1 MLFPTIQFAAFFTV
15 VFVGNWLL
23 MQRPVRWRWFMLAAS
38 YFFYGYWDW
47 RFIFLLGGCT
57 LANQFFAVRIGA
69 ATGRR
74 RRRNL
79 LLGAL
84 AVDLGVLGFFK
95 YYGFFLTSV
104 TDGLDRLGLRVDPP
118 LLEMILPVG
127 ISFFTFQAMS
137 YVIDVYREKLVP
149 AGWLDFAVYLAFFPQ
164 LVAGPIVRG
173 TEFIPQMHPPRDP
186 RYLDASRAFYLIFIG
201 LAKKI
206 VIADFLATEIVDP
219 VFASPGLH
227 TGLEVLLAVYAFAVQ
242 IYADFSAYSDIAIGV
257 ALLLGFRFP
266 DNFDAPYTA
275 TSIRDFWRRWHM
287 TLSRWL
293 RDYLYVGLGGNRGTR
308 LLTYRNLMLTMLLGG
323 LWHGAAWKFVIWGGL
338 HGAWLAVERA
348 VTEGRKARGIPPLPP
363 TPLLRALQ
371 RLATFHLVCFAWI
384 FFRADSLSTA
394 WDIVTRIATAWSTAA
409 PIATPA
415 ILIAITVGIAAQYVP
430 RPAMDHA
437 LGWFSRLGPVVQ
449 GVALAFVMMV
459 IDALGPE
466 GVAKF
471 IYFQF

>member
-23 MQRPVRWRWFMLAAS
+23 MQHPVRWRWFILAAS

-47 RFIFLLGGCT
+47 RFVFLLGGCT
-57 LANQFFAVRIGA
+57 LANQFFATRIGR
-69 ATGRR
+69 TGSSGRR
-74 RRRNL
+74 RAL
-79 LLGAL
+79 LVGAL

-104 TDGLDRLGLRVDPP
+104 TDGLGRLGLRVDPP
-118 LLEMILPVG
+118 LLEIVLPVG

-137 YVIDVYREKLVP
+137 YVIDIFREKLAP

-173 TEFIPQMHPPRDP
+173 TEFLPQMHPPRDP
-186 RYLDASRAFYLIFIG
+186 RFLDASRAFYLIFIG

-293 RDYLYVGLGGNRGTR
+293 RDYLYVGLGGSRGTR
-308 LLTYRNLMLTMLLGG
+308 WLTYRNLALTMLLGG
-323 LWHGAAWKFVIWGGL
+323 LWHGAAWKFVVWGAL
-338 HGAWLAVERA
+338 HGGWLAAERA
-348 VTEGRKARGIPPLPP
+348 VTERRRERGVPLLPP

-371 RLATFHLVCFAWI
+371 RVATFHLVCFAWI

-394 WDIVTRIATAWSTAA
+394 WAMATRIVTAWSTAA

-415 ILIAITVGIAAQYVP
+415 ILIAIAVGIAAQYVP
-430 RPAMDHA
+430 RPSVENVLA
-437 LGWFSRLGPVVQ
+437 LFSRLGPVVQ